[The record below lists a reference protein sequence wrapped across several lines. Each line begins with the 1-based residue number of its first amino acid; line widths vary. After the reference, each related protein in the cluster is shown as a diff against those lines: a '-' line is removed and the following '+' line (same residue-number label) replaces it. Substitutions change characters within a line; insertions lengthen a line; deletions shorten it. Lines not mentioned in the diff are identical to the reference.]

1 MNLTDL
7 RGRTPLLVAA
17 GTGNHTGVVSLLALR
32 ADPMKTSNPDPD
44 GNRPNL
50 ADVCF
55 GSLGKIKQIAT
66 RLKIKPVCD
75 HDKKKDR
82 VRPCKFPVGLP
93 RGHVAL

>member
-32 ADPMKTSNPDPD
+32 ADPMKTSLPDPD

-55 GSLGKIKQIAT
+55 SSLGKIGRIASD
-66 RLKIKPVCD
+66 LGIKPVCD
-75 HDKKKDR
+75 HDKQKDR
-82 VRPCKFPVGLP
+82 ARPCKFPVGLP
-93 RGHVAL
+93 RSHVAL